1 MNRNELLF
9 VVIAVALMTIP
20 VSVISYSVI
29 TNTAVSDLTYETE
42 TGFEVTVTESR
53 AIESKPLVGN
63 DSWTSGPLTLSS
75 GGPASAT
82 VSDDAFDT
90 AQVGIESVDATRN
103 PVTVNRSDMA
113 PITLDGQFDQFTTAG
128 IDPTDDRSDF
138 SYRAPEPATVSVSGV
153 SPNNSVAAV
162 VDDRVVA
169 TDAAPNPDGTA
180 TFQDLP
186 SGQQT
191 IRVAELPSELSI
203 RDVTDGSL
211 IDGSETAVTLTPVDA
226 DEPVTRQTTR
236 DGTINM
242 TGLPVNTR
250 FAAQL
255 ASDGGYYDRR
265 VRLPARIDQ
274 QPAYLLPA
282 DESVAAVTPRL
293 RLADQTGRF
302 DAAQAELRLQR
313 PVPTDAGTRYQ
324 TVAGDILGEDG
335 FQTPLQRNQQYRVVI
350 VDPTAQQTHVTTV
363 TPRRSEPT
371 PLPIESVEYTTTE
384 SIAGI
389 NISTAYRRPEGGD
402 RLAVNLSNV
411 RTAELTLSE
420 AGNASNTVLE
430 DAYAQNVTADV
441 PVPDDTTES
450 NWNADY
456 EATNMNDATIS
467 GQQSIQNPTRQER
480 QDAVVRAV
488 LSILFVVVLGSLAMR
503 VAPAVGGAVII
514 ITAGLLWVAGWM
526 PPEAGL
532 PSIAVGVI
540 VGVLGVI
547 SGSRRSL

>member
-1 MNRNELLF
+1 MNRDELLV
-9 VVIAVALMTIP
+9 VVIAVALLAIP

-42 TGFEVTVTESR
+42 TGFEVTVTESK
-53 AIESKPLVGN
+53 AVESKPAVGN
-63 DSWTSGPLTLSS
+63 DSWTSGPLELSS

-90 AQVGIESVDATRN
+90 TQVGIESVDATRN

-113 PITLDGQFDQFTTAG
+113 PVTLDGQFDQFTTSG
-128 IDPTDDRSDF
+128 VDPTDDRPDF
-138 SYRAPEPATVSVSGV
+138 SYRAPEPVTVSVNGV
-153 SPNNSVAAV
+153 SSNNSVAAV
-162 VDDRVVA
+162 VDDQVVTTA
-169 TDAAPNPDGTA
+169 AAPNPGGTA

-211 IDGSETAVTLTPVDA
+211 IDGSETAVALTPVDSG
-226 DEPVTRQTTR
+226 EPVTRQTTR

-242 TGLPVNTR
+242 TGLPANTR
-250 FAAQL
+250 FAAEL
-255 ASDGGYYDRR
+255 TSDGGYYDRR

-293 RLADQTGRF
+293 QLADQTGRF
-302 DAAQAELRLQR
+302 GAERSELRLQR
-313 PVPTDAGTRYQ
+313 PVPTAAGTQYQ
-324 TVAGDILGEDG
+324 TVAGDILGDDG
-335 FQTPLQRNQQYRVVI
+335 FQTALQRNQQYRVVV

-371 PLPIESVEYTTTE
+371 ALPIEPVEYTTTE

-402 RLAVNLSNV
+402 QLAVNLSNV
-411 RTAELTLSE
+411 RAAELTLSE
-420 AGNASNTVLE
+420 AGNASNTVLNGS
-430 DAYAQNVTADV
+430 YGQNVTADV
-441 PVPDDTTES
+441 PVPDDATGS

-456 EATNMNDATIS
+456 EATNTNDATIS
-467 GQQSIQNPTRQER
+467 GQQAIQNPTRQER
-480 QDAVVRAV
+480 REEVVRAV
-488 LSILFVVVLGSLAMR
+488 LSIFTVVVLGSGAMR
-503 VAPAVGGAVII
+503 VAPSAGGAVVI

-532 PSIAVGVI
+532 PSIGVGVV
-540 VGVLGVI
+540 VGVLGII